1 MKVLT
6 VLVISRDDGGDGD
19 DGSGA
24 RESECKD
31 SGVDDTEDIMTAFP
45 VVNLLSMR

>member
-6 VLVISRDDGGDGD
+6 VLVISRDNGGDG
-19 DGSGA
+19 GGA